1 MNKPSSPSIL
11 TPPFAY
17 SPIIIRLVASLTAS
31 SPLQTH
37 QEPIPTLKN
46 NLKQT
51 SPPPK
56 QKINSQSLIFNSLNV
71 MPILTS
77 QLLFQP
83 VTNQSKIKK
92 SSSAISSILAPTWL
106 LVPLLTNHRPTSS
119 TKINQSITDSAIY
132 SSIKS
137 IGQTPLV
144 VSSSPIILIKIN
156 FFRHVFRQ
164 PAMIKLLDLVYSTQ
178 TNLKPSSLAS
188 SSHRQ
193 KGINY

>member
-1 MNKPSSPSIL
+1 MNKPNNPLTL

-17 SPIIIRLVASLTAS
+17 LLIIIRLVASLTAS

-37 QEPIPTLKN
+37 QEPIPTPKN

-56 QKINSQSLIFNSLNV
+56 QKTNSQLLIFNSLNV

-92 SSSAISSILAPTWL
+92 SSSAILSILAPIWL

-119 TKINQSITDSAIY
+119 TKINQSITDSVIY
-132 SSIKS
+132 SLTKFT
-137 IGQTPLV
+137 GQTPLV
-144 VSSSPIILIKIN
+144 ASSSLIILTKIN

-164 PAMIKLLDLVYSTQ
+164 PVMIKLLDLAYSTQ
-178 TNLKPSSLAS
+178 TNLKLSSLAS
-188 SSHRQ
+188 FLPRQ
-193 KGINY
+193 KEINY